1 MVRFI
6 ASISVLARDLLI
18 DLCQVK
24 SLNSISLYF
33 ALGKILLLVFMNCN
47 EGFIN
52 IKPWIFHE
60 DLEIFGSK
68 YVLAKTAG
76 SQIALNGVWCGELSS
91 VLLSPCHI
99 IYFWA
104 VSLHKLVGV

>member
-52 IKPWIFHE
+52 IKP
-60 DLEIFGSK
+60 
-68 YVLAKTAG
+68 
-76 SQIALNGVWCGELSS
+76 
-91 VLLSPCHI
+91 
-99 IYFWA
+99 
-104 VSLHKLVGV
+104 